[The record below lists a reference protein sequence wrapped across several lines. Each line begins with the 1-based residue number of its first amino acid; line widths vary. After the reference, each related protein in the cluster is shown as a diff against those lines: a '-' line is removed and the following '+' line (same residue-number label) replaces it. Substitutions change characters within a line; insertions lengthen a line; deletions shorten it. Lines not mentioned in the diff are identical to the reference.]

1 MAEGNAP
8 GRAVVLNVNFPT
20 CTAGSTRGVRVVPL
34 GRSVTPVRYTLQSDD
49 GTVRTYM
56 LVTVTTS
63 VVTSDCTST
72 LADPS
77 TDVEA
82 VRNGVAS
89 VTPLG
94 TDATLAGDPQR
105 FQFLER

>member
-1 MAEGNAP
+1 
-8 GRAVVLNVNFPT
+8 
-20 CTAGSTRGVRVVPL
+20 VRVVPL
-34 GRSVTPVRYTLQSDD
+34 GRSVNPVGYTLQSDD
-49 GTVRTYM
+49 GTQRTYM
-56 LVTVTTS
+56 LATMTTS
-63 VVTSDCTST
+63 LFASDCTST
-72 LADPS
+72 LASPG

-82 VRNGVAS
+82 MSNGFAS